1 MNFYTRRKRPLV
13 INIVSLV
20 DILTILLIFF
30 IVTTTFKKIQSTVKI
45 DLPESSKAEKAKTT
59 ESPLII
65 YVSKEGVVSVGNE
78 KVKIEKLASTL
89 KSKKVAMTEQKF
101 ALEADQGAQLGVF
114 VKVLDASKEAGIE
127 NLSLHTKEPHDFT
140 DSPLR

>member
-1 MNFYTRRKRPLV
+1 MNFYTRRKRPLI

-30 IVTTTFKKIQSTVKI
+30 IVTMTFKKIQPTVKI
-45 DLPESSKAEKAKTT
+45 DLPESSQAERAKTT

-65 YVSKEGVVSVGNE
+65 SVSKEGVVSVGNE
-78 KVKIEKLASTL
+78 TVKIEKLASIL
-89 KSKKVAMTEQKF
+89 KAKKTAMREQKF

-114 VKVLDASKEAGIE
+114 VKVLDAAKEAGIE
-127 NLSLHTKEPHDFT
+127 NLSLHTKEPN
-140 DSPLR
+140 DSADRPLR